1 MSKAFKKKRWNEEI
15 LASPSQSIEKPY
27 LSVGTMYFN
36 KDKQWYSPS
45 YMHVCGCKYSLSNSI
60 IERSIRIIIKSFSLS
75 SINAPVTPR
84 YPKNDSRSQKSEN
97 LNLQAL
103 DSRCLSSCC
112 LASWQQMLLPGLET
126 FRHPIDTSSLAHT
139 VSYGILQDTTV
150 CRNLLGCTELLK
162 MQASIHGHYLYLLH
176 FCLFLAHLLFCLFLP
191 GNVL

>member
-1 MSKAFKKKRWNEEI
+1 
-15 LASPSQSIEKPY
+15 
-27 LSVGTMYFN
+27 
-36 KDKQWYSPS
+36 
-45 YMHVCGCKYSLSNSI
+45 MHVCRWKYSLSNSI

-126 FRHPIDTSSLAHT
+126 FRHPIDTSSLAQRR
-139 VSYGILQDTTV
+139 ILQDTTV

-162 MQASIHGHYLYLLH
+162 MQASILGHYLYPLH

-191 GNVL
+191 GNLL